1 MEKRSVACAA
11 QIPLWGRINFP
22 QLLGVLLEWLLAEE
36 LCFTQALP
44 SFQEQPLSH
53 GPCVRTMNILLQL
66 EALNRCPSS
75 CGGS

>member
-1 MEKRSVACAA
+1 MVKRSTVTRKEQLEKRSVACAA
-11 QIPLWGRINFP
+11 QMPLWGRINFP

-53 GPCVRTMNILLQL
+53 PMAYV
-66 EALNRCPSS
+66 
-75 CGGS
+75 